1 MVGLHLIDVHCVEEV
16 DSRIPV
22 LVPVHIL
29 KMEDNMEDEH
39 DEKDDDV
46 GDDVGDDHDRGS
58 NLYESSFWKAYY
70 AMVTI
75 FH

>member
-1 MVGLHLIDVHCVEEV
+1 
-16 DSRIPV
+16 
-22 LVPVHIL
+22 
-29 KMEDNMEDEH
+29 MEDNMEDEH

-70 AMVTI
+70 AMVTT
-75 FH
+75 FCW